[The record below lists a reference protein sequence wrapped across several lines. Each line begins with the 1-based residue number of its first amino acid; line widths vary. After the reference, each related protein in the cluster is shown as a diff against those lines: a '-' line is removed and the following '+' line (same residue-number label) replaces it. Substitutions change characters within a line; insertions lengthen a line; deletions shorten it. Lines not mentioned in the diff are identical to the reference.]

1 MNEPKTLNTDSLL
14 EIAIKLLRT
23 KKKPKKLKEII
34 KETMQKKGYTME
46 EAKDMIPQF
55 ILDFQTSGF
64 FVYLGDDEWDLK
76 DRQSID
82 KLDKIEKDNVIEE
95 EENEEVKENE
105 LKDEEDT
112 EESNLDEEDDDD
124 EDEDDDDEKD
134 EEDELVEAL
143 KSNRMARELDDDEYD
158 EEEDFHEYDE
168 ENGLE

>member
-1 MNEPKTLNTDSLL
+1 MNETKPLNTDSLL

-34 KETMQKKGYTME
+34 KETMQRKGYTME
-46 EAKDMIPQF
+46 EAKDLIPQF
-55 ILDFQTSGF
+55 ILDFQTSGY

-76 DRQSID
+76 DRQSIE

-105 LKDEEDT
+105 LKDEEDI
-112 EESNLDEEDDDD
+112 EDSGLDD
-124 EDEDDDDEKD
+124 EDEDDEDDDDDEKD
-134 EEDELVEAL
+134 EDDDLEEAI
-143 KSNRMARELDDDEYD
+143 KSSKLAKDLDDDEYD
-158 EEEDFHEYDE
+158 EDEDFHEYDE